1 MLYTCG
7 EFLQAAHVFL
17 HCQLKIVQ
25 TFFSVASWIN
35 SRSVKAE
42 NIYQGICHPKIETI
56 LSSLKTFQI
65 YLKA

>member
-7 EFLQAAHVFL
+7 EFLQAAHVFF

-25 TFFSVASWIN
+25 TFFSGASWLH

-42 NIYQGICHPKIETI
+42 NIYQGKCHPKIETI
-56 LSSLKTFQI
+56 LSSLETFQI
-65 YLKA
+65 YLFV

>member
-25 TFFSVASWIN
+25 TFFSVASWLN

-42 NIYQGICHPKIETI
+42 IFIKENVTPR
-56 LSSLKTFQI
+56 
-65 YLKA
+65 